1 MKEGYFVNLAFDEAI
16 KTYLANQQ
24 KQDGVIYNSFL
35 VVTIRILVLIY
46 GELNILNPYYLNNE
60 VALFSNLSKYGLSKS
75 DIAVFKEEFLSY
87 YKFEE
92 EYKKNKVKLKN
103 PYFKTVLKSLVNM
116 FVAKKRNGN
125 VTFKEEEEFLDLAYT
140 NHTTNPYRVSY
151 SYLMGND
158 PTYIED
164 YYYNKLGEEDLTRDL
179 GKPIDINLNLDA
191 LKYVGVNLSNITN
204 MNNEEIIEAKNNA
217 YNYFDVDISS
227 PSKDY
232 DLEDSVNFFKL
243 HGKKVTSGNGY
254 VDILLLM
261 SVIITSFSVIAI
273 IIFSL
278 M

>member
-1 MKEGYFVNLAFDEAI
+1 MKEGHFVNVAFEEAI
-16 KTYLANQQ
+16 KAYLTNKQ
-24 KQDGVIYNSFL
+24 KQDGVIYNSFF

-75 DIAVFKEEFLSY
+75 DIAVFKEEFLNY
-87 YKFEE
+87 YNFEKE
-92 EYKKNKVKLKN
+92 NIKNKVKVKN
-103 PYFKTVLKSLVNM
+103 PYFKTVLKGLVNM
-116 FVAKKRNGN
+116 FVAKKRNTS
-125 VTFKEEEEFLDLAYT
+125 VSFKEEEEFLDLAYT
-140 NHTTNPYRVSY
+140 THTTNPYRVSY
-151 SYLMGND
+151 SYLMGSD
-158 PTYIED
+158 PNYIED
-164 YYYNKLGEEDLTRDL
+164 YYYNKLNEEDLTRDL
-179 GKPIDINLNLDA
+179 GRPIDINLNLDA
-191 LKYVGVNLSNITN
+191 LKYVGINLSNITN
-204 MNNEEIIEAKNNA
+204 MNNEEILQAKKDA
-217 YNYFDVDISS
+217 YNYFDIDINN

-232 DLEDSVNFFKL
+232 DLEDSLSFFKL